1 MGFRPCEVV
10 DAVSG
15 VEEGEFGDGGGVGGG
30 KVEDVETAVA
40 EDAEVLRSGDC
51 ETVFVEWTEF
61 YGVAVEW
68 GLEHRHD
75 N

>member
-1 MGFRPCEVV
+1 M
-10 DAVSG
+10 
-15 VEEGEFGDGGGVGGG
+15 
-30 KVEDVETAVA
+30 ETAVA

-61 YGVAVEW
+61 YGVAVER